1 MDKMN
6 DLSLI
11 SLWSLTSWASDV
23 WLCQQSGLPSS
34 QQNGQLSSAHNVLH
48 CSHPRLKALL
58 SSSHKLVPKACG
70 QRSGWAVTVPS
81 AILVIFSIACMS
93 HSIMADLFWLIAW
106 KTQPFMTKSCSGR
119 MGFHSVFRT
128 WGSCSH
134 FAHSQ
139 EAERDEWL
147 RNQLLS
153 SFYVVWKPGPWD
165 SVTHSNSELASVK
178 ALWCPEMCLLV
189 ISNLVRLMTKAA
201 HHSNSKWFVKRPI
214 FHSCY
219 FNI

>member
-1 MDKMN
+1 MDKTN

-23 WLCQQSGLPSS
+23 WLCQQSGIPNS
-34 QQNGQLSSAHNVLH
+34 QQNGKLSSAHNVIH

-58 SSSHKLVPKACG
+58 SSSHKLVPKAYG
-70 QRSGWAVTVPS
+70 QRSGWAVTIPS

-93 HSIMADLFWLIAW
+93 YSIMADLFWLIAW

-119 MGFHSVFRT
+119 TASILASGREVVVHILPTARKQRGTSDCVTNCFLLFI
-128 WGSCSH
+128 WFGSL
-134 FAHSQ
+134 AHGIV
-139 EAERDEWL
+139 
-147 RNQLLS
+147 LLILT
-153 SFYVVWKPGPWD
+153 V
-165 SVTHSNSELASVK
+165 ELASVK
-178 ALWCPEMCLLV
+178 PLWCPEMCLLV
-189 ISNLVRLMTKAA
+189 ISDLVRLITKAA
-201 HHSNSKWFVKRPI
+201 HHRNSKWFVKRPI